1 MREPFDTCTNERTM
15 IRLENLHPDTLL
27 DRSATR
33 VLICLVG
40 IVLAQMTLQIALAVG
55 LARWPAMGVG
65 AVVAFITGVCLA
77 EYEASLVSR

>member
-1 MREPFDTCTNERTM
+1 M

-40 IVLAQMTLQIALAVG
+40 IVLAQMTLQIALATG

-65 AVVAFITGVCLA
+65 AMVAFLAGLCLA
-77 EYEASLVSR
+77 EYEASLL